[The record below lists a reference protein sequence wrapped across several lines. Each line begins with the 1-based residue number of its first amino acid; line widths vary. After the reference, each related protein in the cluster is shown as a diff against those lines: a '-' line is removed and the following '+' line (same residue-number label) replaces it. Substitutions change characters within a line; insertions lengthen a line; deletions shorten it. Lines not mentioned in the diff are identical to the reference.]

1 MKKILL
7 VALRDFIATVST
19 RGFIIAMLI
28 APVFLVAVGLLFP
41 RLINNRAPAVQ
52 GEVAIVDPSG
62 QVGGG
67 LRAYLS
73 ERTGGEEAQI
83 AVVAISPDERL
94 GLEKQKMTQ
103 TDGAENRLAL
113 VVVHPDAVVLAGGKT
128 AFGTYDLFV
137 RANLDDRVQ
146 NEIRNGLREAIVDAR
161 ARAAGLERGHL
172 EALTSV
178 ARVRSVTVTAHSE
191 RETVVAYTRLLPMAF
206 MLLLF
211 MSVLTAGQA
220 LLTTTIEEKSSRVM
234 EVILSAVSPMQL
246 MAGKILGQMGVG
258 LVVLVVYSAIGIVGL
273 VSVALLGLLDLSL
286 LAYLLIFFI
295 ITYLL
300 MASLWAAVG
309 SAVTDLREAQAL
321 MMPMTL
327 LMSLPWMLWLPI
339 TRDPN
344 SMFSTALSFLPP
356 VNGFAMLLRLTSATP
371 PPTWQVWLSI
381 LVGIGAAAIS
391 VWVAAKV
398 FRVGLLMYGKPPNFA
413 TLLRWARQG

>member
-1 MKKILL
+1 
-7 VALRDFIATVST
+7 
-19 RGFIIAMLI
+19 
-28 APVFLVAVGLLFP
+28 
-41 RLINNRAPAVQ
+41 
-52 GEVAIVDPSG
+52 
-62 QVGGG
+62 
-67 LRAYLS
+67 
-73 ERTGGEEAQI
+73 
-83 AVVAISPDERL
+83 
-94 GLEKQKMTQ
+94 
-103 TDGAENRLAL
+103 
-113 VVVHPDAVVLAGGKT
+113 
-128 AFGTYDLFV
+128 
-137 RANLDDRVQ
+137 
-146 NEIRNGLREAIVDAR
+146 
-161 ARAAGLERGHL
+161 
-172 EALTSV
+172 
-178 ARVRSVTVTAHSE
+178 
-191 RETVVAYTRLLPMAF
+191 MAF

-300 MASLWAAVG
+300 MASLWAAAG

-371 PPTWQVWLSI
+371 PPAWQVWLSI